1 MTARSARLALGL
13 AAAVL
18 VGAGALAMPSCT
30 AQPLV
35 RHLTADQDG
44 LTEAGRALAV
54 SEVTLRLH
62 QRYQALDPPRW
73 RELASRAGQLS
84 QAAGR
89 LILSRATAVAGSSS
103 DAERFYAQLGSDTAA
118 LRALREKLEADLSE
132 SLPRPAP

>member
-1 MTARSARLALGL
+1 MTARIAPCLLGL

-18 VGAGALAMPSCT
+18 VGASTLAMPSCT
-30 AQPLV
+30 AQPVV

-44 LTEAGRALAV
+44 LTEAGRAMAV

-73 RELASRAGQLS
+73 REMAARAGRLS
-84 QAAGR
+84 QSAGQ

-103 DAERFYAQLGSDTAA
+103 DAERFYAQVGADTAA

-132 SLPRPAP
+132 SLPKPAP